1 MVSAYILVQT
11 SVGKAQ
17 EVSGAIGK
25 VAGVVSCHDVTGP
38 YDIIVQVETQDMDSL
53 GQLVALHVQSIP
65 GITRT
70 VTCPVV
76 NLA

>member
-1 MVSAYILVQT
+1 
-11 SVGKAQ
+11 
-17 EVSGAIGK
+17 
-25 VAGVVSCHDVTGP
+25 
-38 YDIIVQVETQDMDSL
+38 MDSL

-76 NLA
+76 NL